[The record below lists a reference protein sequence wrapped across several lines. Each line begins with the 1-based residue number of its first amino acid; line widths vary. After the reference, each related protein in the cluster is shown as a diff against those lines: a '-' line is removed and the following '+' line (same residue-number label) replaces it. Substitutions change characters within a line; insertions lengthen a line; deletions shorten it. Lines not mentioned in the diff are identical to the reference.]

1 MKGTWR
7 LCSAGVGLS
16 FVWLKGSLMRRGIL
30 SYWFSCEDLDF
41 VLLYSRSGR
50 GWSYTLRIDALR
62 PVWKTLLSIRNIET
76 TVVVPPVYFDKRGRG
91 APYLPAW
98 GGLIADLKML
108 MPNRTLG
115 YSQSVLGSQPMH
127 RFSARFSMK

>member
-16 FVWLKGSLMRRGIL
+16 FVWLKGALMCRGIL
-30 SYWFSCEDLDF
+30 SYWFSCGGLDS

-62 PVWKTLLSIRNIET
+62 PAWKTLLSIRDIKT
-76 TVVVPPVYFDKRGRG
+76 TAVVPPVYFDKSGRG
-91 APYLPAW
+91 AHPYLREGSSDSGPEN
-98 GGLIADLKML
+98 ADAEQDIGI
-108 MPNRTLG
+108 RST
-115 YSQSVLGSQPMH
+115 GSGE
-127 RFSARFSMK
+127 